1 MHTWPEPPRREPT
14 SRLAPPQG
22 TGPWSVLST
31 VRGFEGL
38 DVVSDPFERTP
49 VISVWRC
56 VRVRVT
62 KRSLG
67 KEACDAVQKSVSTL
81 PWISIASVLTWTIW
95 KINPPLEPLLPQAG
109 DGLGA
114 ALVKPLVFRPKEA
127 WRVLTTP
134 PVGPPQKK
142 EDAV

>member
-1 MHTWPEPPRREPT
+1 MLFCPPLLVLALHLSVGDTWNCVTNVEQRKGVSAVGVLAVWLSVVAAVKAYYDAAPIAGFL
-14 SRLAPPQG
+14 LAP
-22 TGPWSVLST
+22 S
-31 VRGFEGL
+31 
-38 DVVSDPFERTP
+38 
-49 VISVWRC
+49 
-56 VRVRVT
+56 
-62 KRSLG
+62 
-67 KEACDAVQKSVSTL
+67 AV
-81 PWISIASVLTWTIW
+81 WISIASVLTWTIW

>member
-1 MHTWPEPPRREPT
+1 MEQRRGVSAVGVLAVLASVYAAVGCYFATRPLAGLL
-14 SRLAPPQG
+14 LAP
-22 TGPWSVLST
+22 S
-31 VRGFEGL
+31 
-38 DVVSDPFERTP
+38 
-49 VISVWRC
+49 
-56 VRVRVT
+56 
-62 KRSLG
+62 
-67 KEACDAVQKSVSTL
+67 AV
-81 PWISIASVLTWTIW
+81 WISIASVLTWTIW